1 MKSKEKKIRCS
12 RKKVLLVVF
21 LIFIGVLIWKGIRV
35 TYTFP
40 LSIEKNC
47 GEIPY
52 SESEQVMKAISLSY
66 LVYGCETCAELTGT
80 VKEILEQNSMGI
92 ISENFGIKRQEI
104 GNPVSAYI
112 DTEAFICEQV
122 GEFRFLDSVR
132 DEQRGFYGAA
142 FCDDENKC
150 IWITYAGSVTL
161 RDALTCVEL
170 VLTPGLTKQEESAFG
185 LYNRVINKTE
195 VKDDSYNVILTGHS
209 LGGSY
214 ATEVSLVSGCN
225 AVLINGAAGIVV
237 DKMNEILDGK
247 LLREQI
253 SNHMTSPDNEHLSW
267 MDLVQRMM
275 FLGSYKTVN
284 YHVYEENGLTEDTH
298 SIFSFI
304 R

>member
-1 MKSKEKKIRCS
+1 M
-12 RKKVLLVVF
+12 
-21 LIFIGVLIWKGIRV
+21 
-35 TYTFP
+35 
-40 LSIEKNC
+40 
-47 GEIPY
+47 
-52 SESEQVMKAISLSY
+52 
-66 LVYGCETCAELTGT
+66 
-80 VKEILEQNSMGI
+80 
-92 ISENFGIKRQEI
+92 
-104 GNPVSAYI
+104 
-112 DTEAFICEQV
+112 
-122 GEFRFLDSVR
+122 
-132 DEQRGFYGAA
+132 
-142 FCDDENKC
+142 
-150 IWITYAGSVTL
+150 
-161 RDALTCVEL
+161 
-170 VLTPGLTKQEESAFG
+170 
-185 LYNRVINKTE
+185 
-195 VKDDSYNVILTGHS
+195 ILTGHS

-237 DKMNEILDGK
+237 DKMNEILDDK